1 MKDRFPWLA
10 LGMGLLIAVL
20 LLLAGALDT
29 GQAPRLPLLT
39 MLILSEFGVIVTAIG
54 VYAGS
59 RRLVQRGVDRPT
71 LLAVIGC
78 LMLSTGLATLGFRLW
93 PGWTLG

>member
-10 LGMGLLIAVL
+10 LGMGLLIAIL

-29 GQAPRLPLLT
+29 DQGPRLPLLT
-39 MLILSEFGVIVTAIG
+39 MLILSEFGVVVTAVG
-54 VYAGS
+54 AYAGS
-59 RRLVQRGVDRPT
+59 RRLVQRGLDRPT

-78 LMLSTGLATLGFRLW
+78 LMLSAGLATLGFRLW